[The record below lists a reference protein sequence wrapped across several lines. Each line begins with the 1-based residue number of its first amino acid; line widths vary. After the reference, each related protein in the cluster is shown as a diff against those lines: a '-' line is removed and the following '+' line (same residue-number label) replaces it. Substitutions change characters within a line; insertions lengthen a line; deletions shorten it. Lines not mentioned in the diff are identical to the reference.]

1 VSADENNQDL
11 ERQEVRQAEI
21 HENNQWLSDELR
33 ILTKEKD
40 ELQRHLNETQ
50 HEAGKSQR
58 ENEKLNSQI
67 NSMSGALDEEI
78 KSLQDKLT
86 TEEEKRITSNEE
98 VLARDKR
105 IASLEGELKS
115 GVEELAAAGLEV
127 VELTAS
133 LEEVRTEIEILEQG
147 KRDQEQEVQHE
158 HGKLQS
164 DIQQKNAEEKVLQS
178 QIDELRRKS
187 AQSADDLQAARDSAR
202 DEIAKTRKEL
212 GDERSARDAER
223 EEMMQHQQ
231 QLKQQLSEIS
241 SQHEEYKS
249 DREAALQD
257 IVDDARRDE
266 QAALEK
272 QVEDPGKLRAELAET
287 KRNIEISV
295 RLRAEAERERDKA
308 RQEVEDLLQQ
318 LKRNR
323 AEDTKTGT
331 PSAPKAAGTEKNTAQ
346 PASGLFDFIVD
357 TNGDNKYR
365 WLGASIGL
373 GVVAVVVLLLWVL
386 LQPDDNVTA
395 TVVKS
400 LPEDSKI
407 LVKTDRKSIV
417 IPQAAVKAPQ
427 EETASVV
434 SESETKPEP
443 EARPVTLG
451 TFRDT
456 LLDGG
461 RGPQMVKLPAA
472 AFMMGSTG
480 NSINFD
486 EGPRHKV
493 NVPQFSI
500 SKHEVTFAEYDRF
513 ARAAGRRLPYDEDWG
528 RGTRPVVNVNWS
540 DAADY
545 AFWLSK
551 QTGKD
556 YRLPSEAQWEFAAR
570 AGSNGAYWWGD
581 KAVAGKGNCFDC
593 GSEWGN
599 QSTAEV
605 GSFGANAFGLHDTAG
620 NVQEWTDDCYHRGYM
635 GAPTDASARIISECT
650 QRVVRGGSY
659 TSPQDSLRT
668 ARRGQ
673 YHQDT
678 RLDNLGF
685 RVVRLN

>member
-1 VSADENNQDL
+1 MC
-11 ERQEVRQAEI
+11 AEI
-21 HENNQWLSDELR
+21 
-33 ILTKEKD
+33 
-40 ELQRHLNETQ
+40 ET
-50 HEAGKSQR
+50 
-58 ENEKLNSQI
+58 
-67 NSMSGALDEEI
+67 
-78 KSLQDKLT
+78 
-86 TEEEKRITSNEE
+86 
-98 VLARDKR
+98 
-105 IASLEGELKS
+105 
-115 GVEELAAAGLEV
+115 
-127 VELTAS
+127 
-133 LEEVRTEIEILEQG
+133 LEQG
-147 KRDQEQEVQHE
+147 KRDQEHKVQCEHE
-158 HGKLQS
+158 KLQS
-164 DIQQKNAEEKVLQS
+164 DIQQKNAEEKGLQS
-178 QIDELRRKS
+178 QIDELRRKL
-187 AQSADDLQAARDSAR
+187 AQSADDLQAARDNASEELA
-202 DEIAKTRKEL
+202 ETRKEL

-241 SQHEEYKS
+241 SRHEEYKS
-249 DREAALQD
+249 GQDAALQD

-266 QAALEK
+266 RAALEK
-272 QVEDPGKLRAELAET
+272 QVEVLKSELDKARIASAGLVAREKQRSEEDLTLSREQKAEADASRLQLEERLKQMTDARDVAEKEQQSVHEKLESLRAEFKVARGLTNANRDGQVEDPGKLRAKLAET
-287 KRNIEISV
+287 KRNVEISV

-318 LKRNR
+318 LKRSR

-331 PSAPKAAGTEKNTAQ
+331 PSAPKVAGTEKKSAQ

-357 TNGDNKYR
+357 TSGGNKYR

-386 LQPDDNVTA
+386 LQPDDNVTT

-400 LPEDSKI
+400 LPEDSGI
-407 LVKTDRKSIV
+407 AVRTDHESVV
-417 IPQAAVKAPQ
+417 IPQAAVKVPR
-427 EETASVV
+427 EETAPVV
-434 SESETKPEP
+434 SEPENKPEP
-443 EARPVTLG
+443 EARLVALG

-456 LLDGG
+456 LKDGG
-461 RGPQMVKLPAA
+461 RGPQMIKLPAA

-500 SKHEVTFAEYDRF
+500 SKHEVTFTEYDRF

-528 RGTRPVVNVNWS
+528 RSGRPVVNVNWN

-570 AGSNGAYWWGD
+570 AGSEGAYWWGD
-581 KAVAGKGNCFDC
+581 KVAAGKGNCFDC

-599 QSTAEV
+599 QSTAKV
-605 GSFGANAFGLHDTAG
+605 GSFGANVFGLYDTAG
-620 NVQEWTDDCYHRGYM
+620 NAQEWTDDCYYRGYV
-635 GAPTDASARIISECT
+635 GAPTDGSARIISECT

-668 ARRGQ
+668 ARRSQ

-685 RVVRLN
+685 RVVRLD